1 MEFQDK
7 RILVCSHYSAPY
19 AGNFIKSFLFLS
31 KYVSEIAFVFP
42 LETKERDWIK
52 DIKHKVYFASP
63 VSPKSCQEL
72 ESIIQ
77 DFQPNIVH
85 CNFEGYDIAA
95 VQAIRHLDMK
105 KHCKVVW
112 QLHDAFSY
120 VPHPIKSLISEAL
133 FLPPLRILR
142 TICSYLFGIGS
153 KCKLCPP
160 LQQTTNYIHP

>member
-105 KHCKVVW
+105 NTAKWFGSFMMHFLTFHIRLNPYIRGFVSTAITDITDD
-112 QLHDAFSY
+112 L
-120 VPHPIKSLISEAL
+120 LI
-133 FLPPLRILR
+133 FVRYR
-142 TICSYLFGIGS
+142 
-153 KCKLCPP
+153 K
-160 LQQTTNYIHP
+160 

>member
-1 MEFQDK
+1 MELLNK

-42 LETKERDWIK
+42 PETKERDWIK

-77 DFQPNIVH
+77 DFHPDIVH

-95 VQAIRHLDMK
+95 VQAVLHLDMK

-120 VPHPIKSLISEAL
+120 VPHPIKAL
-133 FLPPLRILR
+133 YQR
-142 TICSYLFGIGS
+142 
-153 KCKLCPP
+153 LCF
-160 LQQTTNYIHP
+160 YRHYGYYGKFAHFC